1 MKKISVIWSL
11 CLLIILIAQVVP
23 AQSDETRQ
31 ASGLPIKIGEN
42 VDNTNKTNLTGK
54 VQLEGFD
61 TSQPAPIVVV
71 TATSSG
77 LTVGRRRIA
86 DNGTYFL
93 LGIPRDN
100 VTIII
105 EVNGQEVLRQQ
116 LLTAVHGNIRQDF
129 TIPAA
134 QWTTAKSKAEIISA
148 GSFYPRSAE
157 NEKLFEKA
165 TSAARD
171 KKTDNAIKLFKQIVE
186 SDPKDFVVW
195 TDFGTLYFRGDKFSE
210 AEKCYLTALEHKP
223 DFMLAQLNLS
233 RLYLTQKQPEKVI
246 QILTKALETQ
256 PNSADA
262 NHYLGEAYLQ
272 AKLGSKAIIYLNA
285 AIQLA
290 PIEKAELHLR
300 LGWLYN
306 AAGLKD
312 RAALEYKQFLAKVPK
327 YAEKEKLE
335 KYINENLPPQ

>member
-1 MKKISVIWSL
+1 MESSFVSAFRVLTKIPLYPFDRFESIHKIERVKCPIL
-11 CLLIILIAQVVP
+11 FIHGTKDGLIP
-23 AQSDETRQ
+23 SWH
-31 ASGLPIKIGEN
+31 S
-42 VDNTNKTNLTGK
+42 
-54 VQLEGFD
+54 
-61 TSQPAPIVVV
+61 
-71 TATSSG
+71 
-77 LTVGRRRIA
+77 
-86 DNGTYFL
+86 
-93 LGIPRDN
+93 
-100 VTIII
+100 
-105 EVNGQEVLRQQ
+105 
-116 LLTAVHGNIRQDF
+116 
-129 TIPAA
+129 
-134 QWTTAKSKAEIISA
+134 
-148 GSFYPRSAE
+148 
-157 NEKLFEKA
+157 EKLFEKA